1 MPVSNLPS
9 PRERGTTILISG
21 ERGAGKTTALLRVR
35 AAALG
40 AGLSAG
46 GFLSVARFAGD
57 EKVGIDV
64 LDAATGALHPLAEVG
79 EGGALRT
86 GVYRFHPAGIAAGLR
101 FAQDGQGADV
111 FFADELGPL
120 ELERGEGWADV
131 LPLIAARAF
140 GVGFVVV
147 RPSLLTVMR
156 ARLSLPDGTPI
167 AIIERGAGDAVAETL
182 AAWVMVLRTGR
193 NLLAR

>member
-46 GFLSVARFAGD
+46 GFLSVARFAGG

-147 RPSLLTVMR
+147 RPSLLTVVR

>member
-1 MPVSNLPS
+1 M
-9 PRERGTTILISG
+9 TILISG

-46 GFLSVARFAGD
+46 GFLSVARFAGG

-86 GVYRFHPAGIAAGLR
+86 GVYRFHPAGIAAGWR

-182 AAWVMVLRTGR
+182 AAWV
-193 NLLAR
+193 ARRDGG

>member
-9 PRERGTTILISG
+9 LYERGMVILVSG
-21 ERGAGKTTALLRVR
+21 ERGAGKTAALLRVR
-35 AAALG
+35 GAALD
-40 AGLSAG
+40 AGLTTG
-46 GFLSVARFAGD
+46 GFLSVARFAEG

-64 LDAATGALHPLAEVG
+64 MDAATGALQPLAEVG
-79 EGGALRT
+79 EGGVLRT
-86 GVYRFHPAGIAAGLR
+86 GRYRFRAAGIAAGLR
-101 FAQDGQGADV
+101 FAQSGQGADV

-147 RPSLLTVMR
+147 RPSLLVVAR
-156 ARLSLPDGTPI
+156 ARLGLPDGTPTV
-167 AIIERGAGDAVAETL
+167 IIERGAGDTLAEAL
-182 AAWVMVLRTGR
+182 AAWITRQD
-193 NLLAR
+193 AS

>member
-1 MPVSNLPS
+1 MPVINLPS
-9 PRERGTTILISG
+9 HCERGTVILVSG
-21 ERGAGKTTALLRVR
+21 ERGAGKTAALLRAR
-35 AAALG
+35 PAALA
-40 AGLSAG
+40 AGLTTG
-46 GFLSVARFAGD
+46 GFLSVARFAEG

-64 LDAATGALHPLAEVG
+64 MDAASGALYPLAEIG

-86 GVYRFHPAGIAAGLR
+86 GRYRFHPAGIAAGLR

-120 ELERGEGWADV
+120 ELERDEGWADV

-147 RPSLLTVMR
+147 RPSLLAVAR
-156 ARLSLPDGTPI
+156 ARLGLPDGTPTV
-167 AIIERGAGDAVAETL
+167 IIERGAGETL
-182 AAWVMVLRTGR
+182 AEALAAWITRQDAG
-193 NLLAR
+193 

>member
-9 PRERGTTILISG
+9 HCERGTVILVSG
-21 ERGAGKTTALLRVR
+21 ERGAGKTAALLRVR
-35 AAALG
+35 GAALS
-40 AGLSAG
+40 AGLTTG
-46 GFLSVARFAGD
+46 GFLSVARFAEG

-64 LDAATGALHPLAEVG
+64 MDAATSALHPLAEVG

-86 GVYRFHPAGIAAGLR
+86 GRYRFHPAGIAAGLR

-120 ELERGEGWADV
+120 ELERDEGWADV
-131 LPLIAARAF
+131 LPMIAARAF

-147 RPSLLTVMR
+147 RPSLLAV
-156 ARLSLPDGTPI
+156 ARESLALPDGTPT
-167 AIIERGAGDAVAETL
+167 AIIERGAGETL
-182 AAWVMVLRTGR
+182 AEALAAWITRQDAG
-193 NLLAR
+193 

>member
-147 RPSLLTVMR
+147 RPSLLTVVR